1 MAKITMTLG
10 GRVSEELILQ
20 EITTGA
26 QNDLEEATDLARSMV
41 CEFGM
46 SSKLGQRTFGKRER
60 QVFLGRD
67 ILEHKNYSDQ
77 TALVIDQEV
86 QKIVS
91 ACYKQAKNE
100 LNEHKTE
107 LKKLADA
114 LLEKEVLN
122 ANEVREITGLE
133 KAHREGEQSAK

>member
-1 MAKITMTLG
+1 MKQKHIC
-10 GRVSEELILQ
+10 IY
-20 EITTGA
+20 TTP
-26 QNDLEEATDLARSMV
+26 DV
-41 CEFGM
+41 
-46 SSKLGQRTFGKRER
+46 
-60 QVFLGRD
+60 
-67 ILEHKNYSDQ
+67 LEHKNYSDQ